1 MSEFQIHVY
10 FMRQSAMMVLC
21 LLRPNGEGHLVETLY
36 VICDDGGIVR
46 SDIAHFPSQQ
56 SASNFHL
63 QLATIILSFFGSFIS
78 DSRS

>member
-10 FMRQSAMMVLC
+10 FMRQSAMM
-21 LLRPNGEGHLVETLY
+21 LRPNGEGHLVETLY

-63 QLATIILSFFGSFIS
+63 QLATIILSLFGSFIS